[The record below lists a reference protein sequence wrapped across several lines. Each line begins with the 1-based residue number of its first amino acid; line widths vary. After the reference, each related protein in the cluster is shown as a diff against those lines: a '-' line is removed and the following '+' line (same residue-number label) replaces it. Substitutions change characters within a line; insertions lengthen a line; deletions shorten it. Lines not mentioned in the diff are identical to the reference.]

1 VQPWQNPDLDRIRD
15 ETRAWAEEIFGVGGL
30 ERDRVGDSFDDMA
43 WKAVAE
49 RGLLGICL
57 PTEHGGQGRSV
68 SEAVAAFEGFSHGC
82 RDSGLVF
89 AAISQVVGI
98 QMSLALYASEEL
110 KQRYLAPA
118 IAGDVSLVHGF
129 TEDGGGSD
137 AMGMVTTAERDGD
150 DWILNGTK
158 TYITNG
164 PRGDVAIV
172 WAKTAE
178 GRSPFALT
186 CFMVDMSWEGAS
198 MGRTFEKVALRTV
211 HMGELVF
218 DQVRVPADHVVG
230 RPGGGLQT
238 LTESTAWERA
248 IVLTSALGP
257 MARVLDD
264 VIEWTKTRQAYGK
277 PIGSFQQISSKVAD
291 MSLRHHMCRMAIYDL
306 AARLGNGDSIHPWL
320 RESAMT
326 KLFVSENYTPFMLD
340 AMQTFGVRGILYDH
354 EIQQDLR
361 DAIPST
367 IYVGTSESM
376 RNTIAK
382 LAGLPVE

>member
-1 VQPWQNPDLDRIRD
+1 MQPWQNHTLEEVRSD
-15 ETRAWAEEIFGVGGL
+15 TRAWAESTFGDGGL
-30 ERDRVGDSFDDMA
+30 ERDRLGESFDDIA
-43 WKAVAE
+43 WKAVAD
-49 RGLLGICL
+49 RGLLGMCL
-57 PTEHGGQGRSV
+57 PTEYGGGGRSV

-98 QMSLALYASEEL
+98 QMSLSLYASDEL

-118 IAGDVSLVHGF
+118 IAGDVSLVHAF
-129 TEDGGGSD
+129 TEVGGGSD
-137 AMGMVTTAERDGD
+137 ALGMATSATKDGD
-150 DWILNGTK
+150 DWVLSGTK

-164 PRGDVAIV
+164 PRGDAAIV
-172 WAKTAE
+172 WAKTSD

-186 CFMVDMSWEGAS
+186 CFMVDMSWDGAS

-218 DQVRVPADHVVG
+218 DDVRVPADHVVG
-230 RPGGGLQT
+230 RPGGGLQS

-264 VIEWTKTRQAYGK
+264 VIDWTKTREAYGK
-277 PIGSFQQISSKVAD
+277 PIGAFQQISSKVAD
-291 MSLRHHMCRMAIYDL
+291 MTLRHHMCRMAIYDL
-306 AARLGNGDSIHPWL
+306 AARLGNGHSIQPYL
-320 RESAMT
+320 KESAMT

-340 AMQTFGVRGILYDH
+340 AMQTFGVRGILYEH
-354 EIQQDLR
+354 EIQQELR